1 MKTREKLDRFPKRIH
16 LKVISF
22 AGLVLVAAP
31 VLFSAATGA
40 AQTRR
45 PPKAQPAPQAKDS
58 RPPAAND
65 KVGVLVGD
73 VKDSR
78 TTGTFFAGMEVELK
92 IVGDVLADA
101 KGMRLSVEVA
111 VDDLGRNLVG
121 EKTESGEFKEVDS
134 SGKTSASAKV
144 ELKNPVRQ
152 ATAIRE
158 LSGSI
163 ELFTPRKD
171 PDSTVTV
178 NNLTRNLGVPISSP
192 ALKAAGIELV
202 MWNKEQFEAR
212 KKAEEEKLKKEM
224 AAKSKKEGEGQGED
238 LGESLASG
246 LQKLFGGLFSSFA
259 QMEENSLAFQ
269 ITDPQSRLVG
279 MEFEDRLGKPI
290 SNNGRMTIGGGKEKT
305 TIYEFREKLPE
316 TARVRLLVL
325 TPKATIKV
333 PFKITDV
340 PLP

>member
-1 MKTREKLDRFPKRIH
+1 MKVHEKLGQLRNRIR
-16 LKVISF
+16 LDSICGLGWVVII
-22 AGLVLVAAP
+22 AVPL
-31 VLFSAATGA
+31 LFSTASGA

-58 RPPAAND
+58 RQPAGSD

-152 ATAIRE
+152 ATTIRE

-178 NNLTRNLGVPISSP
+178 NNLNRNLGVPIASP
-192 ALKAAGIELV
+192 ALKAAGIEVV
-202 MWNKEQFEAR
+202 MWNKDQFEAR

-224 AAKSKKEGEGQGED
+224 AAKSKKEGEGED

-246 LQKLFGGLFSSFA
+246 LQKLFGGLFSSFS
-259 QMEENSLAFQ
+259 QMEENSVAFQ
-269 ITDPQSRLVG
+269 IADPQSRLVG

-316 TARVRLLVL
+316 TARVKLLVL

-333 PFKITDV
+333 PFKIADV

>member
-1 MKTREKLDRFPKRIH
+1 MKVCEKLGQSRSRIR
-16 LKVISF
+16 LNSIS
-22 AGLVLVAAP
+22 GLGCLVLIAVP
-31 VLFSAATGA
+31 VLFLEAPAA

-58 RPPAAND
+58 RQPASSD

-111 VDDLGRNLVG
+111 VDDLGRNLIG
-121 EKTESGEFKEVDS
+121 EKTESSEFKEIDS

-152 ATAIRE
+152 ATTIRE

-163 ELFTPRKD
+163 ELFTPRRD
-171 PDSTVTV
+171 ADSTATITH
-178 NNLTRNLGVPISSP
+178 LSRTLGVPISAP
-192 ALKAAGIELV
+192 ALKAAGIELMV
-202 MWNKEQFEAR
+202 WNKVQFEAR
-212 KKAEEEKLKKEM
+212 KKAEEDKLKKEM
-224 AAKSKKEGEGQGED
+224 AAKSKKDGEGED

-246 LQKLFGGLFSSFA
+246 LQKMFGGLFSSFA

-269 ITDPQSRLVG
+269 ITDPQSKLVG
-279 MEFEDRLGKPI
+279 IEFEDERGKPI

-316 TARVRLLVL
+316 TARVKLLVL

-333 PFKITDV
+333 PFKIADV